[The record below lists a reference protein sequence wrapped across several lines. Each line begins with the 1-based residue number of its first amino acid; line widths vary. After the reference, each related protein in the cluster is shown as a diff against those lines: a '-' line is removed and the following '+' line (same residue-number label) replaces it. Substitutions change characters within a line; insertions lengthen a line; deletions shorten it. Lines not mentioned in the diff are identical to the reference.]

1 MSQIALAKRIQQGVF
16 SCTASSMKAMVT
28 HKAIKPNKKPSTMLG
43 FLVVGVVFFTGMLLV
58 WQIIAPHGSWGKLK
72 AEHVLAVL
80 GVSSAI
86 CGWLIAGIINLRNSI
101 RQHTISTL
109 LQSRLSATYMK
120 YADDLS
126 RHYEAFDRRRK
137 ENPALRE
144 VATDGVDVPSLRYI
158 LNYFEFIAIG
168 VKRGD
173 LEEEMLRDSLKSI
186 LKKNVAMSRP
196 WIMQARIGNPRLYQN
211 LLWLHDRW
219 GD

>member
-1 MSQIALAKRIQQGVF
+1 MATRKP
-16 SCTASSMKAMVT
+16 
-28 HKAIKPNKKPSTMLG
+28 IKPFKRPSTLLG
-43 FLVVGVVFFTGMLLV
+43 LLLCAVVLLSIAFLG
-58 WQIIAPHGSWGKLK
+58 WQLSAGKQAWGKLK
-72 AEHVLAVL
+72 AEHVLATL
-80 GVSSAI
+80 GVASAI

-126 RHYEAFDRRRK
+126 RHYTDYDVRRRS
-137 ENPALRE
+137 NPALKE
-144 VATDGVDVPSLRYI
+144 MATDGVDILALRYI

-173 LEEEMLRDSLKSI
+173 LDDDMLRDSLRSI
-186 LKKNVAMSRP
+186 LKKNVSMSRP
-196 WIMQARIGNPRLYQN
+196 WIKATQIDSPNTYKN

-219 GD
+219 VSVD